1 MYNFQTI
8 KGEKQVRKLKTIQK
22 KEKKKKRTK
31 KSECWGRRTSKMI
44 QISSKH
50 QQSQ

>member
-22 KEKKKKRTK
+22 KEKKKKGPK
-31 KSECWGRRTSKMI
+31 N
-44 QISSKH
+44 
-50 QQSQ
+50 QSVGEDAHLK